1 MQVRPRSMKLEDLRE
16 LIRAWISADTRAV
29 AAERSVTEM
38 QLSGERPSEGM
49 VLQAVNLR
57 AEATTAK
64 ENVVRSAVE

>member
-1 MQVRPRSMKLEDLRE
+1 MRSRSMTLDDLRE
-16 LIRAWISADTRAV
+16 LIRAWIAADTRAV

-57 AEATTAK
+57 AEATTAR
-64 ENVVRSAVE
+64 ENVVRSVAE